1 MGSACAWAL
10 VVVHGKP
17 QLLAYVELVTCLR
30 TSMQAGPLWGAV
42 ANAIL
47 HPPSLKGWPQKDPL
61 RGRAA
66 NSVRAR
72 SSVVVYGKAH
82 LLVAR

>member
-1 MGSACAWAL
+1 MRMGACSRAWQTTAI
-10 VVVHGKP
+10 G
-17 QLLAYVELVTCLR
+17 LR
-30 TSMQAGPLWGAV
+30 GTSDVSSNIYAARTTWRRRRSV

-47 HPPSLKGWPQKDPL
+47 HPPHLKGWPQKDPL

-66 NSVRAR
+66 NSLRAR